1 MNKIIIISIY
11 DSCVYGISIMKDGR
25 IYHSD
30 YSKLAK
36 EIYKK
41 YSDLVSRDF
50 EEYLRNKYPKHKII
64 ICEDGGIEKL

>member
-11 DSCVYGISIMKDGR
+11 DSCVYGISIMKNGR

-30 YSKLAK
+30 YSKVAR
-36 EIYKK
+36 EIWEK
-41 YSDLVSRDF
+41 YRQLNYREF

-64 ICEDGGIEKL
+64 ICDNGGIEKL